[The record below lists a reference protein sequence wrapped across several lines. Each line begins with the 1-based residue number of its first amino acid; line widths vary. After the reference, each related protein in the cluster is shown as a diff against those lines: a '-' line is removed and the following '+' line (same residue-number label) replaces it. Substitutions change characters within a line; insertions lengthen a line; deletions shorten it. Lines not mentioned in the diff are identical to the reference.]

1 MSVLFAVI
9 HPLTGEASWYL
20 ARRDDD
26 VEPVDAGDLE
36 KVRASRTVLLVPGT
50 DIHLSTITSAVR
62 SAKDLRTAALF
73 QLEDDVSQPVNELHL
88 ALGNVVE
95 GTASERPVA
104 LASLKRM
111 EDWADHLNDLP
122 DAMASA
128 CEIIPETTLFDDEI
142 EPFIYDG
149 DGRVLVG
156 GKDRVYAV
164 DTGMAN
170 DVVPALLHQLEIR
183 EAYVFEGQAPVLGE
197 ALSQISVQGGK
208 TEPLPYAECVA
219 TALLKG
225 RGLDLRQ
232 GDFAP
237 KRSMKINVGGWTASL
252 ALAGLALIVW
262 IAGMGVEVLRL
273 NQATDGLYDSMI
285 DAYAASY
292 PEEGRIIDPR
302 SEVMQKLRDTGRS
315 GGGEDFVQL
324 ISVFYTGLR
333 EVPGVELERFT
344 FDQETGRLSATLYF
358 SGYQDR
364 DALKQAFDELGVPLN
379 LGGARQE
386 AGVVVGEAVLGGQ
399 P

>member
-9 HPLTGEASWYL
+9 HPLTGEASWHL

-26 VEPVDAGDLE
+26 VERVDDGDLE

-50 DIHLSTITSAVR
+50 DVHLSTITSAVR

-73 QLEDDVSQPVNELHL
+73 QLEDDVSQPVSELHL

-95 GTASERPVA
+95 GTAGERPVA
-104 LASLKRM
+104 LASLKQM
-111 EDWADHLNDLP
+111 EAWVDLLGDLP
-122 DAMASA
+122 DETASQ
-128 CEIIPETTLFDDEI
+128 CEIIPETTLFTDEL
-142 EPFIYDG
+142 EAFIYDG
-149 DGRVLVG
+149 DDRVLVG
-156 GKDRVYAV
+156 GQHKVFAIDSVLAE
-164 DTGMAN
+164 A
-170 DVVPALLHQLEIR
+170 VVPALLQQLEIR
-183 EAYVFEGQAPVLGE
+183 EASVFTGQSPVLSD
-197 ALSQISVQGGK
+197 ALSNISIAGGSP
-208 TEPLPYAECVA
+208 EHLPFAECVA
-219 TALLKG
+219 GALLKG

-232 GDFAP
+232 GVYAP
-237 KRSMKINVGGWTASL
+237 KRSIKFSVGGWTASL
-252 ALAGLALIVW
+252 ALAGLALIIWV
-262 IAGMGVEVLRL
+262 AGMGVEVMRL

-285 DAYAASY
+285 EAYAVAY
-292 PEEGRIIDPR
+292 PEEGRVIDPR
-302 SEVMQKLRDTGRS
+302 SEVMLKLRETGRS
-315 GGGEDFVQL
+315 GGGEEFVQL

-364 DALKQAFDELGVPLN
+364 DALKQAFDELGVSLN

-386 AGVVVGEAVLGGQ
+386 GGVVVGEAVLGGQ